1 MENSNTTLTLKKL
14 CDLINKQQGLFATL
28 TTQNR
33 VSQEVRVRFS
43 LRPPKIM
50 NLDNLSNLIELFS
63 HQVKKQN
70 KKDIFL
76 QWLNPNN
83 QKTYTWEEAE
93 KNILKL
99 SKIIKENIKE
109 GDRCLLVSENR
120 PEWFVSD
127 LAIMLSDGI
136 TVPAYTTYTE
146 EDYKYLI
153 EDCEP
158 SLVIVSNNELL
169 KKLSKTIDEKDFI
182 KKVITLDEVS
192 KVTDNLNLITK
203 EKYLG
208 FNSITK
214 IDLLE
219 KDKIQNDKLKRT
231 SPACII
237 YTSGTGG
244 NPKGVMLSHGG
255 ILNNIVGACE
265 IMKPL
270 INTRPVFLTWLPLSH
285 SYEHCVQFAQIAV
298 GAKVFYAQK
307 IEKLLENMSEAKP
320 TIMTAVP
327 RFYQNLYNKI
337 NINLKKQTGI
347 KAKLIEAT
355 LRLGKKKLIGQEMTF
370 FEKLINIIVEEIVRK
385 KIKKQ
390 FGGNLKAFVSGGG
403 ALDQEIG
410 EFLNSIGLPT
420 LQGYGLTETS
430 PVVSC
435 NPIHKIRVETVGPPF
450 KGNQVKIA
458 DDGEILVK
466 GENVMLGYWNKKEE
480 TDKVII
486 NGWLHTG
493 DIGEIDPEDGYL
505 KITDRKKDII
515 VSAGGDNISPAKIE
529 NMITNE
535 PEVDQCMVYG
545 DKKNYIVALIVPNK
559 DFLNQK
565 EKIQNVIEKINKK
578 LTLLEKIKKI
588 QLIDESFS
596 IENGLM
602 TPTMKVKRKKVTEK
616 YKNQLEKLY

>member
-1 MENSNTTLTLKKL
+1 
-14 CDLINKQQGLFATL
+14 
-28 TTQNR
+28 
-33 VSQEVRVRFS
+33 
-43 LRPPKIM
+43 M
-50 NLDNLSNLIELFS
+50 NLDSLNSLIELFS
-63 HQVKKQN
+63 YQAEKQN
-70 KKDIFL
+70 KKSIFL
-76 QWLNPNN
+76 EWLNPNN
-83 QKTYTWEEAE
+83 KKTYTWEETV

-99 SKIIKENIKE
+99 SKTIKENIKE

-120 PEWFVSD
+120 PEWFISD
-127 LAIMLSDGI
+127 LAIMLSGGI

-158 SLVIVSNNELL
+158 SLVIVSNNEML
-169 KKLSKTIDEKDFI
+169 KKLSDTINEKDFI
-182 KKVITLDEVS
+182 KKVITLDEVN
-192 KVTDNLNLITK
+192 KVINNLNLNDK
-203 EKYLG
+203 EKYLD
-208 FNSITK
+208 FSVILKNN
-214 IDLLE
+214 LLE
-219 KDKIQNDKLKRT
+219 EDKIQNNKLKRT

-244 NPKGVMLSHGG
+244 NPKGVILSHGG
-255 ILNNIVGACE
+255 ILNNLVGACE

-270 INTRPVFLTWLPLSH
+270 FNSRPVFLTWLPLSH
-285 SYEHCVQFAQIAV
+285 SYEHCVQFVQIAV
-298 GAKVFYAQK
+298 GAKVFYAEK
-307 IEKLLENMSEAKP
+307 IEKLLENISEAKP

-337 NINLKKQTGI
+337 NISLKKQTGF
-347 KAKLIEAT
+347 KAKLIHAT
-355 LRLGKKKLIGQEMTF
+355 LRLGKKKLLNQKMTF
-370 FEKLINIIVEEIVRK
+370 FEKLLNLIVEVLVRK

-403 ALDQEIG
+403 ALDKEIG
-410 EFLNSIGLPT
+410 EFLNSVGLPT

-435 NPIHKIRVETVGPPF
+435 NPIHKIKVETVGPPF

-458 DDGEILVK
+458 NDGEILVK

-486 NGWLHTG
+486 DGWLYTG

-535 PEVDQCMVYG
+535 SEIDQCMVYG
-545 DKKNYIVALIVPNK
+545 DKKNYLVALIVPSK
-559 DFLNQK
+559 DFLK
-565 EKIQNVIEKINKK
+565 EKDKINNVIDKINKK

-588 QLIDESFS
+588 QLIDENFS

-602 TPTMKVKRKKVTEK
+602 TPTMKVKRKKVAEK
-616 YKNQLEKLY
+616 YKNLLEKLY

>member
-1 MENSNTTLTLKKL
+1 
-14 CDLINKQQGLFATL
+14 
-28 TTQNR
+28 
-33 VSQEVRVRFS
+33 
-43 LRPPKIM
+43 M
-50 NLDNLSNLIELFS
+50 NLNNLNNLIELFVN
-63 HQVKKQN
+63 QANKQN

-76 QWLNPNN
+76 EWLNPSNK
-83 QKTYTWEEAE
+83 KTYTWEQTE

-99 SKIIKENIKE
+99 SKVIKENIKE

-127 LAIMLSDGI
+127 LAIMVAGGI

-146 EDYKYLI
+146 DDYKYLI

-158 SLVIVSNNELL
+158 SLVVVSNNEML
-169 KKLSKTIDEKDFI
+169 KKLNNSINEKDFI
-182 KKVITLDEVS
+182 KKVITLDEKT
-192 KVTDNLNLITK
+192 KVTNNLKIINK
-203 EKYLG
+203 EKYLD
-208 FNSITK
+208 FNLI
-214 IDLLE
+214 INNNLLAE
-219 KDKIQNDKLKRT
+219 DKIENNKLKRN

-244 NPKGVMLSHGG
+244 NPKGVILSHGG
-255 ILNNIVGACE
+255 ILNNLVGACE

-270 INTRPVFLTWLPLSH
+270 FNSRPVFLTWLPLSH

-298 GAKVFYAQK
+298 GAKVFYAEK
-307 IEKLLENMSEAKP
+307 IEKLLENISEAKP

-337 NINLKKQTGI
+337 NMNLKKQTGF

-355 LRLGKKKLIGQEMTF
+355 LRLGRKKLLNQKMTF
-370 FEKLINIIVEEIVRK
+370 SEKLLNFIVDKLVRK

-403 ALDQEIG
+403 ALDKEIG
-410 EFLNSIGLPT
+410 EFLNAIGLPT

-435 NPIHKIRVETVGPPF
+435 NPIHKIKVETVGPPF
-450 KGNQVKIA
+450 KGNEVKIA
-458 DDGEILVK
+458 EDGEILVK

-480 TDKVII
+480 TEKVII

-493 DIGEIDPEDGYL
+493 DIGEIDPNDGYL

-535 PEVDQCMVYG
+535 PEIDQCMVYG
-545 DKKNYIVALIVPNK
+545 DKKNYLVALIVPNK
-559 DFLNQK
+559 DFLNEK
-565 EKIQNVIEKINKK
+565 EKINKVIEKINKK

-588 QLIDESFS
+588 QLIDENFS

-616 YKNQLEKLY
+616 YKNQLENLY

>member
-1 MENSNTTLTLKKL
+1 
-14 CDLINKQQGLFATL
+14 
-28 TTQNR
+28 
-33 VSQEVRVRFS
+33 
-43 LRPPKIM
+43 M

-63 HQVKKQN
+63 HQVQKQN

-337 NINLKKQTGI
+337 NINLKKQTGV

-466 GENVMLGYWNKKEE
+466 GENVMLGYWNKKDE